1 MKQLLYLSF
10 SLILWLSSC
19 APKPLDPNKPV
30 YVKISTT
37 MGDVT
42 VMLYDDTPLHRDN
55 FIRLCQANTYE
66 GMLFHRI
73 IKDFVVQGGDPESK
87 AHQIGVVYGDG
98 DGGYTVPAEILP
110 NHFNKRGALID
121 AKEIDA
127 DNPERASAGTQF
139 CFVQGKKLTDEE
151 LDEKEARI
159 NEIRR
164 NWLYYKFRKALQQEH
179 PLPAVEAGAAL
190 SATDSL
196 QIDSLTNLWHVEALI
211 RVEDTLAQLGRA
223 TIPADRR
230 EIYKTLGGVP
240 HLDGSVTIFG
250 EVTEGL
256 DIVEKMS
263 LVKTDKHDRPLHD
276 VMIKSTKVFQP

>member
-1 MKQLLYLSF
+1 MKTHLLFLF
-10 SLILWLSSC
+10 AFLLFVSC
-19 APKPLDPNKPV
+19 ADKPLDPNKPV
-30 YVKISTT
+30 YVTVKTN

-55 FIRLCQANTYE
+55 FIKLCQSGAQDSV
-66 GMLFHRI
+66 LFHRI
-73 IKDFVVQGGDPESK
+73 IKDFVVQGGDPTSK
-87 AHQIGVVYGDG
+87 AHEPGVLYGDG

-127 DNPERASAGTQF
+127 DNIERASAGTQF

-151 LDEKEARI
+151 LTQKETRI

-164 NWLYYKFRKALQQEH
+164 NWLFYKFQDRLKKENPAL
-179 PLPAVEAGAAL
+179 
-190 SATDSL
+190 ATDS
-196 QIDSLTNLWHVEALI
+196 VELVKQTLVM
-211 RVEDTLAQLGRA
+211 VEDTLSQLGYY
-223 TIPADRR
+223 TIPADHR
-230 EIYKTLGGVP
+230 EVYKTIGGVP

-250 EVTEGL
+250 EVVEGF

-263 LVKTDKHDRPLHD
+263 LVKTDKNDRPLKD
-276 VMIKSTKVFQP
+276 VMVISTRVFQK

>member
-1 MKQLLYLSF
+1 
-10 SLILWLSSC
+10 
-19 APKPLDPNKPV
+19 
-30 YVKISTT
+30 

-42 VMLYDDTPLHRDN
+42 VLLYDDTPLHRDN
-55 FIRLCQANTYE
+55 FIRLCQSGEYE

-87 AHQIGVVYGDG
+87 ARRPGVVYGDG

-139 CFVQGKKLTDEE
+139 CFVQGKKLTDRE

-164 NWLYYKFRKALQQEH
+164 NWLYYKFRKALQNEH
-179 PLPAVEAGAAL
+179 PLPVVDSTKTL
-190 SATDSL
+190 SVADSL
-196 QIDSLTNLWHVEALI
+196 HIDSLTNRWHIEALI

-223 TIPADRR
+223 VIPADRR
-230 EIYKTLGGVP
+230 EVYKTIGGVP

-250 EVTEGL
+250 EVTEGF

-276 VMIKSTKVFQP
+276 VVIKSTKVFQK